1 MVVDDEEDVRAL
13 TVATLSNIYEVV
25 EAHDG
30 LDALEK
36 LERYQPDFII
46 MDVMMPLMTGLDAST
61 AIRDNPKFNYVPIL
75 FLSALSTREDMTKA
89 YRSGA
94 DLYLTK
100 PIDPSHLLSTVQNFF
115 KKITRPPQKKKFTI
129 EQLHEMAKTGVV
141 PESHPPQPAPQPK
154 PAPQPAPKPTAHEH
168 VKSEFQNIADK
179 QPVAKHKESPYVTYK
194 ADMPPRIMV
203 VDDDPDMVDF
213 IKMSLHSAYE
223 VVSASDGLE
232 AIRKLVLYQPDL
244 FLLDIML
251 PKMSGYQLCQ
261 SLRRNNTFRNSP
273 ILIVSAKSTQ
283 KDIDYAKRMGADS
296 YLTKPFTPKEMLD
309 MIADLIKR
317 RQVVV
322 RSKTLSIND
331 INKRE
336 MEEKRVV
343 EAKEE
348 RILKKKDDHEEKNW

>member
-1 MVVDDEEDVRAL
+1 MPEIQKTSETPWRIMIVDDEEDIRAL
-13 TVATLSNIYEVV
+13 MAATFANTFEIV

-46 MDVMMPLMTGLDAST
+46 MDVMMPLMNGFEASV
-61 AIRDNPKFNYVPIL
+61 AIRDNPKFNHLPIL
-75 FLSALSTREDMTKA
+75 FLSALTTHENMTKA
-89 YRSGA
+89 YRAGA

-100 PIDPSHLLSTVQNFF
+100 PIDSSRLLSTVQNFL
-115 KKITRPPQKKKFTI
+115 KKITHPPQKKNYTI
-129 EQLHEMAKTGVV
+129 DQLREIAKAGVI
-141 PESHPPQPAPQPK
+141 PDTRAAQPAPPQTTPPSLPK
-154 PAPQPAPKPTAHEH
+154 QAETEQ
-168 VKSEFQNIADK
+168 VKTEFQTIADK
-179 QPVAKHKESPYVTYK
+179 QPVPKRKESPYVTYK
-194 ADMPPRIMV
+194 AVLPHRIMI

-213 IKMSLHSAYE
+213 IKVSLHSAFE

-232 AIRKLVLYQPDL
+232 AIRKLVVYQPDI

-261 SLRRNNTFRNSP
+261 SLRRNATFCNAP

-296 YLTKPFTPKEMLD
+296 YLTKPFTPKELLD
-309 MIADLIKR
+309 MINDLIKR

-322 RSKTLSIND
+322 RSKTHSIKD
-331 INKRE
+331 INE
-336 MEEKRVV
+336 HEIEK
-343 EAKEE
+343 K
-348 RILKKKDDHEEKNW
+348 